1 MSAEEDVLGLYAGG
15 EEYGGHRAEAVGA
28 FGGEVAAA
36 GVAGEAA
43 FHFGMTAEIVG
54 KRSACNLTLQD
65 EGDAARDVF
74 ADFAEKEGI
83 VGAAEYDGVNQ
94 RVGIEKAFDFLLH
107 EVIGTGACGL
117 AVFDKGNP
125 HRTCVASNGIIR
137 IKFGYLHVVGTA
149 GYRAGCAEY
158 ADVARTAYLAEFFDR
173 RTNYAE
179 HTARGVV
186 HSGEVVL
193 LNCAQCLCGS
203 GIATEDYQG
212 ASLPEKILHRLESEA
227 VDNLERT
234 DAVGRAGVVAKIYVV
249 ILRKSGAQSL

>member
-1 MSAEEDVLGLYAGG
+1 MLGLYVGG
-15 EEYGGHRAEAVGA
+15 EEHGGHRAEAVGA

-43 FHFGMTAEIVG
+43 FHFGMAAEIVG
-54 KRSACNLTLQD
+54 KRGACNLTLQD
-65 EGDAARDVF
+65 EGDAAGDVF
-74 ADFAEKEGI
+74 SDFAEKEGI
-83 VGAAEYDGVNQ
+83 MGATEYDSVNQ

-107 EVIGTGACGL
+107 EVIGSWACGF
-117 AVFDKGNP
+117 AVFDKWNP
-125 HRTCVASNGIIR
+125 HRAGVARHGVIR
-137 IKFGYLHVVGTA
+137 IEFGYLHVVGTA
-149 GYRAGCAEY
+149 GYRTRGTEY
-158 ADVARTAYLAEFFDR
+158 ADMAGTAYFAEFFDR
-173 RTNYAE
+173 RTDYAE
-179 HTARGVV
+179 YAARGVG

-193 LNCAQCLCGS
+193 LNGTQCLGGS

-212 ASLPEKILHRLESEA
+212 ASLSEKILHRLESEA